1 MKDVIIFKRRSKE
14 KVILK
19 RKLISSLALY
29 DGQPRSKEELYRQ
42 AGEIIQRFVQGQ
54 PQTDLA
60 VEIMNLTSELK
71 DVDPIF
77 NKLFSLQYPE
87 ELNDL
92 PREEFVR
99 NFVNWAVE
107 EGLAPAEEEEQLAT
121 EFEDLVIINGL
132 LTKVCADYHLIIPT
146 MIINV
151 SGELYYLFD
160 DTDSADD
167 ESRLVVKIDLFKN
180 ETLQAIQPNTQG
192 WVPMCMALI
201 DANDILDFVITKKMV
216 IPQAP
221 PPSDI
226 ELAITEEPGNDCW
239 TVYSHETQ
247 DFYDFHAKNQ
257 TQAGQVRLA
266 RSGDTTFTAHG
277 FAYNPNTGYYE
288 ADYLD
293 GID

>member
-1 MKDVIIFKRRSKE
+1 MNYFFKRASKE
-14 KVILK
+14 KVLLK
-19 RKLISSLALY
+19 RELISSLALY
-29 DGQPRSKEELYRQ
+29 DGQPRSKEELYKQ
-42 AGEIIQRFVQGQ
+42 AGELVQRFVQGQ
-54 PQTDLA
+54 PQTDMA
-60 VEIMNLTSELK
+60 IEILNLSSELK

-77 NKLFSLQYPE
+77 NKLFLFKYPV

-99 NFVNWAVE
+99 NFINWAVE

-121 EFEDLVIINGL
+121 EFEDLVILNGL
-132 LTKVCADYHLIIPT
+132 LTKLCADYHLIIPT
-146 MIINV
+146 MTINV
-151 SGELYYLFD
+151 SGEVYYLFD
-160 DTDSADD
+160 DTDAAGG
-167 ESRLVVKIDLFKN
+167 ESHLVVKIDFFKN
-180 ETLQAIQPNTQG
+180 ETLQAIQPDTQG

-201 DANDILDFVITKKMV
+201 DSNEILDFVITTKMV
-216 IPQAP
+216 IPKDP

-239 TVYSHETQ
+239 TVYSDETQ
-247 DFYDFHAKNQ
+247 DFYDFHAKSQ
-257 TQAGQVRLA
+257 IQAAQVRRA

-277 FAYNPNTGYYE
+277 FAYNPYTGYYE